1 MWCNAGTPTWR
12 IERTHMKFP
21 CYTTRTGIKIG
32 SRYDPPP
39 SPPPMSKDEFDLQ
52 TALLNKPERNIIE
65 EALVVLGAAVL
76 VSIFVV
82 TIIKIWSL

>member
-1 MWCNAGTPTWR
+1 
-12 IERTHMKFP
+12 MKFP

>member
-1 MWCNAGTPTWR
+1 
-12 IERTHMKFP
+12 MKFP

-52 TALLNKPERNIIE
+52 TALLNRPERSIIE